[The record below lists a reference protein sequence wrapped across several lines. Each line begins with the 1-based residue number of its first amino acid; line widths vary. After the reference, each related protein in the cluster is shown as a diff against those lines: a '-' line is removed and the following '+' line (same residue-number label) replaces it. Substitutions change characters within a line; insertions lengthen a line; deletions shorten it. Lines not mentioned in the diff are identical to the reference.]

1 MSDLIGH
8 RWELPAVQQGDMP
21 HHDHHAGQGLQWED
35 GLRRV
40 QGAVGCTQS
49 VEGVCVC
56 ACARARACVCVC
68 VCVRVCVCARVC
80 VCVSKCLRFSI
91 TVVVNTAMYVLS
103 VCGIP
108 TDSWVLMPIKYYL
121 QTINTGS
128 AFKGLS

>member
-8 RWELPAVQQGDMP
+8 RWDLPAVQQGDMP

-40 QGAVGCTQS
+40 QGTVGCTQS
-49 VEGVCVC
+49 VEGVCACVRASVRVSVC
-56 ACARARACVCVC
+56 VNVCVC
-68 VCVRVCVCARVC
+68 VCLRVCMC

-91 TVVVNTAMYVLS
+91 TVVVNTAMYMYLPS

-108 TDSWVLMPIKYYL
+108 TDSWIYIVYM
-121 QTINTGS
+121 
-128 AFKGLS
+128 